1 MGWLKRNLIYVIGGI
16 IALAAIGGAYVF
28 VNGASQRKQ
37 EAMDALGV
45 YTNTVNRLISARP
58 YPSVEAIDKVNN
70 EAEVLK
76 VFTAEAEKL
85 FEYQKPRRMRSQDF
99 KVHLINSLVKLRA
112 DATNNN
118 IRIPRNFNFTF
129 GHLLPMPNLLQYSIE
144 PLSMH
149 LQDVQE
155 ICRILYEARVHSIT
169 GIQRVTAY
177 PREPG
182 GAVLMGDVAVR
193 TNLTTAEAVF
203 TSTPLRFS
211 FRGFTSELTEV
222 LNLLASDDRFYVVRK
237 VEVEGSRPRRATGVN
252 AMLGGAGLM
261 GEEGGAEAGGGEE
274 GGGSAA
280 MAPISGNANDLL
292 RIAQMRAAAVLRARA
307 ARGGVVPQG
316 PSLVTVVDEK
326 PLQVTML
333 VDVVKVIRLP
343 KPAN

>member
-1 MGWLKRNLIYVIGGI
+1 MGWLKRNLFYVIGGVV
-16 IALAAIGGAYVF
+16 ALAAIGGAYGF
-28 VNGASQRKQ
+28 MAGAQQRQQ
-37 EAMDALGV
+37 EAMAALGA

-58 YPSVEAIDKVNN
+58 FPSVEAINKANK

-76 VFTAEAEKL
+76 VFTSEAEKL

-155 ICRILYEARVHSIT
+155 ICKILYDARVHSIT
-169 GIQRVTAY
+169 GIQRVSAY

-182 GAVLMGDVAVR
+182 GAVLMWEVAVR

-203 TSTPLRFS
+203 TSTPIRFS

-222 LNLLASDDRFYVVRK
+222 LNLLASDERFYVVRK
-237 VEVEGSRPRRATGVN
+237 VEVEGSRPRRVGGVN
-252 AMLGGAGLM
+252 QMLGANGLS
-261 GEEGGAEAGGGEE
+261 GEEGSMDGGEDGS
-274 GGGSAA
+274 GGAPGG

-292 RIAQMRAAAVLRARA
+292 RIAKLRAEAALRARA
-307 ARGGVVPQG
+307 ARGGAVTKG
-316 PSLVTVVDEK
+316 PALVTVVDEK
-326 PLQVTML
+326 PLEVSML